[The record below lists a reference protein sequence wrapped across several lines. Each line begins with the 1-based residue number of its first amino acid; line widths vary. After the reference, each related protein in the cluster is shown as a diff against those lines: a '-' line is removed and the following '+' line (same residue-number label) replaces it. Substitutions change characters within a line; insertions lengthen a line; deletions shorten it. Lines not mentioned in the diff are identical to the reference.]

1 MQNSITF
8 FNFEY
13 IYQVIYYIITGDKNI
28 EFLTPIWNIIMIVG
42 YLLTI
47 FFIIGI
53 LYSLL
58 RISKI
63 RKEENEILRTLTD
76 EAMQKKS
83 EPTNARW
90 LEILEH
96 LNSHNENDWR
106 LAIIE
111 ADLILEEMMTH
122 IGYRQETLGE
132 KLKAV
137 EKSDF
142 NTIEK
147 AWEAHKIRNRIAHK
161 GSSFKIS
168 NHEASRVIGLYQDV
182 FEEFEFL

>member
-13 IYQVIYYIITGDKNI
+13 IYQLIYYLITGDKNI
-28 EFLTPIWNIIMIVG
+28 EFLEPIWNILMIVG
-42 YLLTI
+42 YLLTL

-53 LYSLL
+53 VYSLI
-58 RISKI
+58 RINRI
-63 RKEENEILRTLTD
+63 RKEENQILQTLTE
-76 EAMQKKS
+76 EAMSKKS

-90 LEILEH
+90 LKILEH
-96 LNSHNENDWR
+96 LDSHNENDWR

-122 IGYRQETLGE
+122 LGYHQEALGE

-147 AWEAHKIRNRIAHK
+147 AWEAHKIRNRIAHE

-168 NHEASRVIGLYQDV
+168 QHEARRVIGLYQNV